1 MNSFIRN
8 FSRVFTGLV
17 FIFSGFVKGV
27 DPMGT
32 AYKFD
37 DYFIALN
44 IPWMSGMSVAL
55 AIIMIAA
62 EFILGWFLLFNFRTK
77 LSAWFVLGFML
88 FFTPLTLWLAISD
101 KVHDCGCFGDFLV
114 MTNTQTFIK
123 NLVLLV
129 FVIIL
134 FTTRKAFRNAM
145 AGWKQIA
152 VALLGVVIIFYL
164 MHSGYNHEPKLDFRP
179 FKVGANLS
187 ENMLP
192 IPEISEVNLIYQHTE
207 TGEELSYTTKTLPFN
222 DSILF
227 PKLKFLRQ
235 EKKIIQEFQPAAAS
249 FEMFGTD
256 GHDYSSEIIGFKD
269 FILVLFIQDIE
280 KANKNAFVKIAAIQE
295 EAAKRKIRMVAV
307 SGSAYDTVEK
317 FLQEAGTPME
327 HYSADVIKIKTV
339 VRANP
344 GLLLLKNGH
353 VLGKWHYHDF
363 PELKT
368 LNVCGSVDAFAP
380 VTAP

>member
-37 DYFIALN
+37 DYFIAMN

-88 FFTPLTLWLAISD
+88 LFTPLTLWLAITN

-114 MTNTQTFIK
+114 MTNTQTFVK

-134 FTTRKAFRNAM
+134 FATRKVFRNAM

-152 VALLGVVIIFYL
+152 LALLGVVIIFYL
-164 MHSGYNHEPKLDFRP
+164 MHTGYNHEPRLDFRP

-192 IPEISEVNLIYQHTE
+192 TPEIAEVNLIYQHTE

-235 EKKIIQEFQPAAAS
+235 EKKIIQEFKPAAAS

-256 GHDYSSEIIGFKD
+256 GHDFSAEIIGYKD

-280 KANKNAFVKIAAIQE
+280 KANKKAFEKIALLQE
-295 EAAKRKIRMVAV
+295 EAAKRNIRMVAV
-307 SGSAYDTVEK
+307 SGSAYDPVEK
-317 FLQEAGTPME
+317 FLQEAGTPMD

-353 VLGKWHYHDF
+353 VLGKWHYNDF